1 MIVNLI
7 YILLKYTG
15 YHRSIAIIKIKL
27 LMDLYSIGW
36 IHLDVREFRD
46 LSRGF
51 RDALL
56 RFFEM
61 IGGRSRGIVVLLLIF
76 IRFLS
81 G

>member
-36 IHLDVREFRD
+36 IHLDEREFRH

-61 IGGRSRGIVVLLLIF
+61 LGGRSRGIVALLLIF
-76 IRFLS
+76 IHFLS